1 VRGQVPSLP
10 ASLAGEPALTR
21 LAGLAATRG
30 ISAHLVGGA
39 VRDLLLGRTPV
50 DLDVV
55 VAGEAEALAAE
66 LAAATG
72 GTVVP
77 LDDAPPTVRVVEP
90 SGADG
95 SAGRVVDLA
104 AYRGAS
110 LMADLALRDFTVNAL
125 AAPLAAVAAGER
137 ATIVDPTGGL
147 RDLERR
153 RLRMTGERAFDDDPL
168 RALRAF
174 RLAATLGFAIDPAT
188 ARAAARAGRLD
199 RVAAERRAAEV
210 FRLLAELRAGAHL
223 LRLARAGLLLPAL
236 GLSRPPRADWRPALG
251 RLDEWLAAPTAW
263 PASAVPDLDR
273 PLAADRP
280 RAALLRFAQA
290 AGGEAPA
297 AAAALRLSAREVA
310 FVRALE
316 AGRAAIGGA
325 ADAEVGEPA
334 WLVRRLVRPLG
345 ADAEAALLHAAASLP
360 QRGRG
365 RALRALRALT
375 GRVRPRLAPPRPL
388 SGDDLI
394 GECGVA
400 PGPAVGR
407 LLEWL
412 DEARAA
418 GEVTDRA
425 SALAFARAHSARA
438 CREGTLPV

>member
-1 VRGQVPSLP
+1 MR
-10 ASLAGEPALTR
+10 LT
-21 LAGLAATRG
+21 GLAATRG
-30 ISAHLVGGA
+30 VAAHLVGGT
-39 VRDLLLGRTPV
+39 VRDLLLGRTPA

-55 VAGEAEALAAE
+55 VAGQAEALAAD

-72 GTVVP
+72 GAVVP
-77 LDDAPPTVRVVEP
+77 LDDAPPTVRVVLP
-90 SGADG
+90 TGADG

-104 AYRGAS
+104 AYRGPS

-137 ATIVDPTGGL
+137 AQIVDPGGGL

-174 RLAATLGFAIDPAT
+174 RLAAALGFDIDPAT
-188 ARAAARAGRLD
+188 ARAAAARAGSLG

-210 FRLLAELRAGAHL
+210 FRLLAEPRAGAHL
-223 LRLARAGLLLPAL
+223 LRLARANLLLPTL
-236 GLSRPPRADWRPALG
+236 GLSRPLRTDWRPALG
-251 RLDEWLAAPTAW
+251 RLDEWLAVPTAW

-316 AGRAAIGGA
+316 AGRAAIAGA
-325 ADAEVGEPA
+325 ADAEAEEPG

-375 GRVRPRLAPPRPL
+375 GRVRPRLAQPRPL
-388 SGDDLI
+388 SGDDLMR
-394 GECGVA
+394 ECGVA
-400 PGPAVGR
+400 AGPAVGR

-412 DEARAA
+412 DEARAG
-418 GEVTDRA
+418 GEVSDRA
-425 SALAFARAHSARA
+425 SALAFARAHAARA
-438 CREGTLPV
+438 CRDGTLPV